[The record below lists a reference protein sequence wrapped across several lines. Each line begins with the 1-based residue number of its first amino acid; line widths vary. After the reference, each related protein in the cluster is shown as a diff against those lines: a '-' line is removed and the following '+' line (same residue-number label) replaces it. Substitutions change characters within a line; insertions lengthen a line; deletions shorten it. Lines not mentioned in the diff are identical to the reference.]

1 MSSTKERLKAD
12 IDHRLAQ
19 GQPKADIFQALSGQG
34 LSDRRLAWLLAARPH
49 PVLVQRHARLIKAL
63 VGISW
68 LQFVVALLVCLW
80 ATRSFGLIAGLLASA
95 VACGIVYVFI
105 WGFRNNRAWVYT
117 LSIVLGVLNLPEAIN
132 SAFEKPAAGGF
143 GLLLALALL
152 ALTWHAR
159 ARLFPDLGFGGA
171 RKQGGVHR
179 FTDPQPVAVATW
191 QDTLVEPAAAPAAS
205 VAVTDERKAAKPPR
219 SMLARLRLAFLLV
232 VLTAVSFG
240 AWVRFTYPTEVREFH
255 LHFTTHRPQANFHL
269 GFLSDQWS
277 EEDLRHQ
284 LGWLNFQCYANAPGR
299 YLDDRSCFA
308 DIRAFN
314 QVTAM
319 SLSFFFAG
327 GQLNRAAV
335 QLPSWH
341 HEEGF
346 HMLMRMLGR
355 PTGAQAKFSAGVRL
369 IGWQLADGAA
379 VYYNR
384 DRPLNPLERNGIF
397 WVSARH
403 CRASPCFATP
413 DASAGFQGQQRES
426 R

>member
-1 MSSTKERLKAD
+1 MSSTKQRLKSD

-19 GQPKADIFQALSGQG
+19 GQAKAGIFQALSGQAF
-34 LSDRRLAWLLAARPH
+34 SDRRLAWLLAARPH
-49 PVLVQRHARLIKAL
+49 PVLVQRHARLIKAM

-68 LQFVVALLVCLW
+68 FQFVVVLLLCLW
-80 ATRSFGLIAGLLASA
+80 ASRSFGLIAALVASA

-105 WGFRNNRAWVYT
+105 WGFRHNRAWVYT
-117 LSIVLGVLNLPEAIN
+117 LSIVLGVLNLPEAIS
-132 SAFEKPAAGGF
+132 SALEKPFVGGL
-143 GLLLALALL
+143 GLLASLALL
-152 ALTWHAR
+152 ALTWHVR
-159 ARLFPDLGFGGA
+159 ARLFPDLGFAGA
-171 RKQGGVHR
+171 RKQGGAYR
-179 FTDPQPVAVATW
+179 FTDPAPAATW
-191 QDTLVEPAAAPAAS
+191 QDTVIEQVAVPAAS
-205 VAVTDERKAAKPPR
+205 VACSNGLTAARPTR
-219 SMLARLRLAFLLV
+219 SVLARLRLAFLLSVLV
-232 VLTAVSFG
+232 VVSFG
-240 AWVRFTYPTEVREFH
+240 AWVRFTFPTEVREFH

-277 EEDLRHQ
+277 EDDLRQQ
-284 LGWLNFQCYANAPGR
+284 LGWLTFRCYANAPGR

-314 QVTAM
+314 HVTAM
-319 SLSFFFAG
+319 SLSFFFAD

-346 HMLMRMLGR
+346 HMLRRMLGK

-403 CRASPCFATP
+403 CRASPCFSNP
-413 DASAGFQGQQRES
+413 EPSAEAQTRKQP
-426 R
+426 

>member
-1 MSSTKERLKAD
+1 MSSTKQRLKAD

-19 GQPKADIFQALSGQG
+19 GQPKAGIFQALSGQG

-49 PVLVQRHARLIKAL
+49 PVLVQRHARLIKAM

-68 LQFVVALLVCLW
+68 FQFVLVLLLCLW
-80 ATRSFGLIAGLLASA
+80 ATRSLGLIAGLLTSA
-95 VACGIVYVFI
+95 VACGMVYVFI

-117 LSIVLGVLNLPEAIN
+117 LSIVLGVLNLPEAV
-132 SAFEKPAAGGF
+132 SSVFEKPVAGGL
-143 GLLLALALL
+143 GLLMSLGLL
-152 ALTWHAR
+152 ALTWHVR

-171 RKQGGVHR
+171 RKQGGAYR
-179 FTDPQPVAVATW
+179 FTDPAPAATW
-191 QDTLVEPAAAPAAS
+191 QDTEIEPAVAPVTSMIAATGA
-205 VAVTDERKAAKPPR
+205 TAAKPAR
-219 SMLARLRLAFLLV
+219 SMLARLRLAFLLTLLLV
-232 VLTAVSFG
+232 VSFG
-240 AWVRFTYPTEVREFH
+240 AWVRFTFPTEVREFH

-277 EEDLRHQ
+277 EDDLRQQ
-284 LGWLNFQCYANAPGR
+284 LGWLKFRCYANAPGR

-314 QVTAM
+314 HVTAM
-319 SLSFFFAG
+319 SLSFFFAN

-346 HMLMRMLGR
+346 HMLRRMLGK
-355 PTGAQAKFSAGVRL
+355 PAGAQAKFAAGVRL

-403 CRASPCFATP
+403 CRASPCFSNPEPSVEAQARKSP
-413 DASAGFQGQQRES
+413 
-426 R
+426 